1 MEWSWCYVKDIK
13 KKNISFYQNF
23 DCVTYEL
30 KNLLTKGDLFSES
43 ALFDI
48 GL

>member
-1 MEWSWCYVKDIK
+1 MVLCQRHEE
-13 KKNISFYQNF
+13 KNISFFQNL

-30 KNLLTKGDLFSES
+30 KNLLTKEDLFSES
-43 ALFDI
+43 APFDI

>member
-1 MEWSWCYVKDIK
+1 MSKASR
-13 KKNISFYQNF
+13 KNISYYQNL
-23 DCVTYEL
+23 DCITYEL

-43 ALFDI
+43 APFDI